1 MKKIAHIIITGY
13 VEGCAYQENILPRKH
28 KELGFEVIILVSKY
42 SRQMKGREYFERET
56 GTYINNDGISVCVL
70 DKPKGFIKSNILH
83 YKTSGLYEKLC
94 EYKPDIIFLHEV
106 KYSENRDVVKYVIEN
121 PEVKLYA
128 DSHIDYYNSP
138 EKTIKQKLAGL
149 LSKCNAK
156 KLNKIAKLFWGTTPW
171 RVEHLIGYFGLP
183 KEKCR
188 LLIMGGDE
196 SQILAINKDEVR
208 KEIRSK
214 YKIPQ
219 DAFLVITG
227 GIIDKR
233 KHQELLMEAV
243 RRLESKCVWLIVFG
257 TPDDDMKEV
266 CDYYSSNKNIV
277 FTGWVEASFS
287 NKLMLAS
294 DLAVFPGTH
303 SVLWEQ
309 AATCSLPQLIRHW
322 SGMEHIN
329 VNGNAILLD
338 EVSIETIENEIKKC
352 LNKDYYKE
360 FKLKAEEAAPNFY
373 YIEIAKKSIE
383 LL

>member
-1 MKKIAHIIITGY
+1 MKKIVHIILTGY

-28 KELGFEVIILVSKY
+28 KELGYDVMILVSKF
-42 SRQMKGREYFERET
+42 SRQMKGRDYFERET

-70 DKPKGFIKSNILH
+70 DKSKGFIKSRILR

-94 EYKPDIIFLHEV
+94 EYRPDIIFLHEV
-106 KYSENRDVVKYVIEN
+106 KYSENRDVVKFVIEN
-121 PEVKLYA
+121 PEVILYA

-138 EKTIKQKLAGL
+138 ENTLKQKIAGC
-149 LSKCNAK
+149 LSKYNAK
-156 KLNKIAKLFWGTTPW
+156 QLDKITKVFWGTTPW
-171 RVEHLIGYFGLP
+171 RVEHLKDYFGLS

-196 SQILAINKDEVR
+196 SQISAINKDEVR

-214 YKIPQ
+214 YNIPQ

-243 RRLESKCVWLIVFG
+243 SRLESKRVWLIVFG
-257 TPDDDMKEV
+257 TPDDDMKGV
-266 CDYYSSNKNIV
+266 CDYYSSKNNIV

-287 NKLMLAS
+287 NELMLAS

-309 AATCSLPQLIRHW
+309 AATCGLPQLIRHW

-338 EVSIETIENEIKKC
+338 DVTIETIENEIKKC
-352 LNKDYYKE
+352 INKDYYKE
-360 FKLKAEEAAPNFY
+360 FKMKAEEAAPNFY

-383 LL
+383 L

>member
-1 MKKIAHIIITGY
+1 MKKIVHIILTGY

-28 KELGFEVIILVSKY
+28 KELGYDVLILVSKF
-42 SRQMKGREYFERET
+42 SRQMKGRDYFEKET

-70 DKPKGFIKSNILH
+70 DKPKGFIKSHILR

-94 EYKPDIIFLHEV
+94 EYRPDIIFLHEV
-106 KYSENRDVVKYVIEN
+106 KYSENRDVVKFVIEN
-121 PEVKLYA
+121 PEVILYA

-138 EKTIKQKLAGL
+138 ENTIKQKIAGC
-149 LSKCNAK
+149 LSKYNAK
-156 KLNKIAKLFWGTTPW
+156 QLDKITKLFWGTTPW
-171 RVEHLIGYFGLP
+171 RVEHLIDYFGLS

-208 KEIRSK
+208 KEIKSK
-214 YKIPQ
+214 YNIPQ

-243 RRLESKCVWLIVFG
+243 SRLESKRVWLIVFG
-257 TPDDDMKEV
+257 TPDDDMKGV
-266 CDYYSSNKNIV
+266 CDYYSSKNNIV

-287 NKLMLAS
+287 NELMLAS

-309 AATCSLPQLIRHW
+309 AATCGLPQLIRHW

-338 EVSIETIENEIKKC
+338 DVNIETIENEIKKC
-352 LNKDYYKE
+352 INKDYYKE
-360 FKLKAEEAAPNFY
+360 FKLKAEKAAPNFY

-383 LL
+383 L